1 MGIEALPLKLF
12 GRSEHNITPPVRSLP
27 GGFDGHVS
35 QFPSFT
41 SLRFC
46 VNSSFKP
53 ICTQPFDTPRIHV
66 NVLFTRLML
75 EDTAAARLRCSSIS
89 KMEPTRRGSMESPS
103 GFARAA
109 SASPPDGNLIR
120 APLSPSLS
128 RFAGRG
134 TRPCPRGGRGMR
146 ASRRTVVVGD
156 RRLSRYSGSD
166 GETPRFG
173 VRNSRGFQRAAAPV
187 GGRLIRCISDAASG
201 TGLSWGGLPEA
212 DAPRLKRAGPPGFTR
227 PAEIQRFVFPASF
240 EKR

>member
-1 MGIEALPLKLF
+1 MKLF

-89 KMEPTRRGSMESPS
+89 LEDGADEARLDGESIGFCKSGICFPSRWQFDPGTTLALTLEVCGTGERAHAQGVVAGCEP
-103 GFARAA
+103 
-109 SASPPDGNLIR
+109 
-120 APLSPSLS
+120 
-128 RFAGRG
+128 AGERLW
-134 TRPCPRGGRGMR
+134 
-146 ASRRTVVVGD
+146 SVTVVFLDIPAAMAKLPDSEFEIRGD
-156 RRLSRYSGSD
+156 FSG
-166 GETPRFG
+166 
-173 VRNSRGFQRAAAPV
+173 
-187 GGRLIRCISDAASG
+187 
-201 TGLSWGGLPEA
+201 
-212 DAPRLKRAGPPGFTR
+212 PRLR
-227 PAEIQRFVFPASF
+227 
-240 EKR
+240 